1 VAYTREK
8 PRTAPSREELQRN
21 IPGWGVDLNP
31 ADRPSYPKEV
41 FAETGAHWDF
51 PERQPELVPREKST
65 EHKFLTPV
73 FGTAQPL
80 RGLSGAI
87 RRYAYTFSEART
99 AHWLLLLA
107 GDRVDVLENR
117 VAAVISGRPDNPIA
131 ETGVLREFRN
141 RAYRTRFGQHRADL
155 KHQPLDLILWAA
167 PYLAIAGG
175 LYAAANA
182 IGGNGRKHRNRA
194 AGARLRR

>member
-8 PRTAPSREELQRN
+8 PRTARNSDELRQT
-21 IPGWGVDLNP
+21 IPGWGVDLDA
-31 ADRPSYPKEV
+31 ADRPSGSKEV
-41 FAETGAHWDF
+41 LQETGAHWDF
-51 PERQPELVPREKST
+51 PERQPERFPRERST

-80 RGLSGAI
+80 HGLSGAI
-87 RRYAYTFSEART
+87 RRYAYTFSEGRT
-99 AHWLLLLA
+99 AHWLLLIA
-107 GDRVDVLENR
+107 GDRVDVLESR
-117 VAAVISGRPDNPIA
+117 FAALLQGRPDNPIT

-155 KHQPLDLILWAA
+155 AHQPLDLVMWAA

-175 LYAAANA
+175 AYLLARTLNS
-182 IGGNGRKHRNRA
+182 RRA
-194 AGARLRR
+194 